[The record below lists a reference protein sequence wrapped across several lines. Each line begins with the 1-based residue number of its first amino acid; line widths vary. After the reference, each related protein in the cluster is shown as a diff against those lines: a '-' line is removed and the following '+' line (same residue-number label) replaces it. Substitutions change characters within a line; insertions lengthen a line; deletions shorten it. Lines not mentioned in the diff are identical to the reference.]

1 MDDNG
6 MLFTVFQNRM
16 HLARDFLGERKKSW
30 FGVIYMSYNK
40 QIYCKQGVKET
51 ILRVLFST
59 PLKEGACLV

>member
-40 QIYCKQGVKET
+40 QGVQEN

-59 PLKEGACLV
+59 PLKEGACLVSISRF